1 MIPHDS
7 ELGIDTLRDRF
18 LKYLEIH
25 QLAIRDV
32 DIPKANRNLLKV
44 IRYGDALART
54 PMGKDVLEDL
64 IGNPLPF
71 VRLRA
76 AQYVRKWTPER
87 AIPVLGK
94 LLIEEF
100 PPDMS
105 PDERVE
111 LRISAKY
118 ALYGFF
124 GVKSWDPND
133 LIEPLRSYGIELP
146 YRDHSQWQ

>member
-1 MIPHDS
+1 MTRHDS
-7 ELGIDTLRDRF
+7 ETSVDALRERF
-18 LKYLEIH
+18 LKYQEIQ
-25 QLAIRDV
+25 QLAIRDD
-32 DIPKANRNLLKV
+32 DIPKANRNLLEV
-44 IRYGDALART
+44 MRYGDALAST
-54 PMGKDVLEDL
+54 PMGKDVLEAL
-64 IGNPLPF
+64 AGNPLPF

-94 LLIEEF
+94 LLIEKL
-100 PPDMS
+100 PPEMS

-118 ALYGFF
+118 SLYDFF
-124 GVKSWDPND
+124 GVTSWDTND
-133 LIEPLRSYGIELP
+133 LIEPLRRYGIELP